1 MLGEV
6 GVVWLAGFVLVLCLV
21 LLRAVGL
28 FPLLV
33 VMFCPLSAVRAGWG
47 DTSVYCRV
55 QGPDGGSAAA
65 DQCSS

>member
-6 GVVWLAGFVLVLCLV
+6 EVVWLAGFVLVLCLV

-33 VMFCPLSAVRAGWG
+33 VMFCPLTPVCAV
-47 DTSVYCRV
+47 
-55 QGPDGGSAAA
+55 
-65 DQCSS
+65 